1 MRWRWQRLSMF
12 SVACALVAA
21 SAVGQGEDPAKPP
34 MAGADPARTTPS
46 KFLRFVHTAKDEG
59 KLEVAVT
66 RYRNAAGRQVEL
78 VSAVHIADPGHYSEL
93 QRQFQSYE
101 SLLYELVGESTT
113 RPTPETAKQM
123 NSPVSFLQRM
133 LKTGLDMEFQLDA
146 LDYTPEN
153 FVHADLTPSEFRRL
167 QRKRGESLLTIIL
180 RSMAH
185 QMKKLRSAGEE
196 AEGEQQGEGKAG
208 DEDDDEEAAV
218 RDFPMGDLVKAFR
231 NRQGRHLLRFVFAQQ
246 IEDIESM
253 AAGFSGPD
261 GESVIVEGR
270 NRRAIEVLQ
279 SELEKG
285 RTNLGI
291 YYGAAH
297 MPDFEERLLKLG
309 FDKVGHR
316 WLVAWDVSK
325 RPDPGPGRRAEDG
338 RDKKS
343 P

>member
-1 MRWRWQRLSMF
+1 MLSVV
-12 SVACALVAA
+12 SALVAA
-21 SAVGQGEDPAKPP
+21 STPAQGDNSAKG
-34 MAGADPARTTPS
+34 AAEGADPARTTPS
-46 KFLRFVHTAKDEG
+46 QFVRFVFTAKDEG

-66 RYRNAAGRQVEL
+66 RYRDAKGRQVEL
-78 VSAVHIADPGHYSEL
+78 LSAVHIADPGHYSEL

-113 RPTPETAKQM
+113 RPTPETAKKM

-146 LDYTPEN
+146 LDYTPAN
-153 FVHADLTPSEFRRL
+153 FVHADLTPSEFRKL
-167 QRKRGESLLTIIL
+167 QKKRGESLLTIML

-185 QMKKLRSAGEE
+185 QMKKLRSAGE
-196 AEGEQQGEGKAG
+196 AAAGERDGAGETGD
-208 DEDDDEEAAV
+208 DEDDEETAA
-218 RDFPMGDLVKAFR
+218 RDFPMGDLVTAFR
-231 NRQGRHLLRFVFAQQ
+231 NREGRHLLRFLFAQQ
-246 IEDIESM
+246 IEDIESV

-279 SELEKG
+279 EELEKG

-297 MPDFEERLLKLG
+297 MPDFEERLLQLG
-309 FDKVGHR
+309 FAKVGHR

-325 RPDPGPGRRAEDG
+325 RPDPGPVRPGREGDRDG
-338 RDKKS
+338 RPGADR
-343 P
+343 